1 MSDIPL
7 GRKRKRS
14 DSWPPPS
21 APDTGGDT
29 ATTTTDEGAQDA
41 KREKL
46 NRSVGNAGGG
56 GNPVPPDML
65 SHSSQTSS
73 GTSSASSSSGATPG
87 NINNN
92 GLTYSGTY
100 GKMYL
105 VPESFYHTMM
115 NGSSNLIKNLHEDKI
130 KQHVDAARA
139 SANNPKAYQ
148 YHMIQANILKHATV
162 ANPHIDQRIQLSL
175 TNPAIQQLDQKISSY
190 KRNPRLLKTDIGM
203 KQYNA
208 FQTER
213 RIKLDVLQDEENKKY
228 NNIISNPADNIT
240 ALPASLQTRSHHATT
255 LKSFLAKHPNLINED
270 EHGNVFVENKLVAHG
285 DENKNHL
292 SRMIHYMMHDYES
305 SPSTSEHE
313 YKQHAPKGLIPFVEA
328 LHRRG
333 FSYENIGNRYLRKA
347 MVTPSPS
354 TTAPTTPTTPTTTAS
369 PHQQQLATL
378 QTRLNKLHEMHEYHK
393 SKGNS
398 EKRRATSRLMIENI
412 KHQNK
417 LFEEHLRKQQHHTHA
432 TTPHFDVKP
441 STSGVAT
448 APSRL
453 TKSADTVRQR
463 LSSYL
468 SEKQKHEDTPTTRQL
483 KVSRPTE
490 RRLRRIQQRKLTK
503 K

>member
-1 MSDIPL
+1 MSDTPL

-14 DSWPPPS
+14 ES
-21 APDTGGDT
+21 PDNTGGAT
-29 ATTTTDEGAQDA
+29 ATTDTTTSTTDEGAKNI
-41 KREKL
+41 KREDL
-46 NRSVGNAGGG
+46 NRSAGNAGGG

-65 SHSSQTSS
+65 SAHSSQTSS
-73 GTSSASSSSGATPG
+73 SSSSSGTSSSSG
-87 NINNN
+87 NNNN

-115 NGSSNLIKNLHEDKI
+115 NGCSNLIKNLHEDKI

-270 EHGNVFVENKLVAHG
+270 ENGNVFVENKLVAHG
-285 DENKNHL
+285 DENKNDL

-305 SPSTSEHE
+305 SPTVGAHE
-313 YKQHAPKGLIPFVEA
+313 YKQHAPQGLIPFLEA
-328 LHRRG
+328 LHKRG

-347 MVTPSPS
+347 MVTPSSSS
-354 TTAPTTPTTPTTTAS
+354 TTAPTSSSSSSTTPATPS
-369 PHQQQLATL
+369 SSSSSHDQQLASLRRRLRKL
-378 QTRLNKLHEMHEYHK
+378 QEMLEYNKRQ
-393 SKGNS
+393 GNV
-398 EKRRATSRLMIENI
+398 EKRRAISILMLDNI
-412 KHQNK
+412 KQQNK
-417 LFEEHLRKQQHHTHA
+417 LAEDYLQHRKP
-432 TTPHFDVKP
+432 TTPGAAA
-441 STSGVAT
+441 S

-453 TKSADTVRQR
+453 SSSAESVRQR

-468 SEKQKHEDTPTTRQL
+468 SEKKEDPDETPTTRQL
-483 KVSRPTE
+483 KALRPTE
-490 RRLRRIQQRKLTK
+490 RRLRRIQQRKLAK
-503 K
+503 KY

>member
-1 MSDIPL
+1 MSDTPL

-14 DSWPPPS
+14 ESPEP
-21 APDTGGDT
+21 GGAT
-29 ATTTTDEGAQDA
+29 AATTTTDTTTTATNGPGAKNI
-41 KREKL
+41 KREDL
-46 NRSVGNAGGG
+46 NRSSGNAGGG

-65 SHSSQTSS
+65 SAHSSQTSS
-73 GTSSASSSSGATPG
+73 SSSSGTSSG
-87 NINNN
+87 NTNNN

-130 KQHVDAARA
+130 KQHVDAARS

-148 YHMIQANILKHATV
+148 YHMIQANILNHTTV

-270 EHGNVFVENKLVAHG
+270 ENGNVFVENKLVAHG

-305 SPSTSEHE
+305 SPTVGAHE
-313 YKQHAPKGLIPFVEA
+313 YKQHAPQGLIPFLEA

-347 MVTPSPS
+347 MVTPSSSSSS
-354 TTAPTTPTTPTTTAS
+354 TAAPTHPSSSSSSSATTPS
-369 PHQQQLATL
+369 SSSSSSSHEQQLATL
-378 QTRLNKLHEMHEYHK
+378 RTRLNKLQEMLEYHK
-393 SKGNS
+393 SQGNL
-398 EKRRATSRLMIENI
+398 EKRRATTKLMIDNI
-412 KHQNK
+412 KQQNK
-417 LFEEHLRKQQHHTHA
+417 LAAEYLQKQRKHLHPPGPA
-432 TTPHFDVKP
+432 
-441 STSGVAT
+441 S

-453 TKSADTVRQR
+453 STSAESVRQR

-468 SEKQKHEDTPTTRQL
+468 SEKKEG
-483 KVSRPTE
+483 S
-490 RRLRRIQQRKLTK
+490 
-503 K
+503 

>member
-1 MSDIPL
+1 MSDMPL

-14 DSWPPPS
+14 ES
-21 APDTGGDT
+21 PDTGGATAT
-29 ATTTTDEGAQDA
+29 ATTTTDEGAKNA
-41 KREKL
+41 KRENL
-46 NRSVGNAGGG
+46 NRSAGNAGGG

-65 SHSSQTSS
+65 SAHSSQTSS
-73 GTSSASSSSGATPG
+73 SSSSSGTSSSG
-87 NINNN
+87 NNN

-130 KQHVDAARA
+130 KQHVDAART

-190 KRNPRLLKTDIGM
+190 KQNPRLLKTDIGM

-270 EHGNVFVENKLVAHG
+270 ENGNVFVENKLVAHG

-292 SRMIHYMMHDYES
+292 SRMIHYMMHEYES
-305 SPSTSEHE
+305 SPTVGAHE
-313 YKQHAPKGLIPFVEA
+313 YKQHAPQGLIPFVEA
-328 LHRRG
+328 LHRRR
-333 FSYENIGNRYLRKA
+333 FFDENIGNRYLRKA
-347 MVTPSPS
+347 MVTPSSSSSSS
-354 TTAPTTPTTPTTTAS
+354 TAAPPTSSSATPTTPS
-369 PHQQQLATL
+369 SSSSHEQQLATL
-378 QTRLNKLHEMHEYHK
+378 RTRLNKLQGLLEYHK
-393 SKGNS
+393 SQGNS
-398 EKRRATSRLMIENI
+398 EKRRATSRLMIDNI

-417 LFEEHLRKQQHHTHA
+417 LVEEHLRSKHHT
-432 TTPHFDVKP
+432 
-441 STSGVAT
+441 SGAAT

-453 TKSADTVRQR
+453 STSAESVRQR

-468 SEKQKHEDTPTTRQL
+468 SEKKEDHDETPTTRQL
-483 KVSRPTE
+483 KALRPTE

-503 K
+503 KY

>member
-1 MSDIPL
+1 MSDMPL

-14 DSWPPPS
+14 DSLS
-21 APDTGGDT
+21 SSTSPDTGGAT
-29 ATTTTDEGAQDA
+29 ATTTTTDEGAKNA
-41 KREKL
+41 KRENL
-46 NRSVGNAGGG
+46 NRSAGNAGGG

-65 SHSSQTSS
+65 SAHSSQTSS
-73 GTSSASSSSGATPG
+73 SSSSGTSSSSSSG
-87 NINNN
+87 NNN

-130 KQHVDAARA
+130 KQHVDAART

-240 ALPASLQTRSHHATT
+240 ALPAWLQTRSHHATT

-270 EHGNVFVENKLVAHG
+270 ENGNVFVENKLVAHG

-305 SPSTSEHE
+305 SPTVGAHE
-313 YKQHAPKGLIPFVEA
+313 YKQHAPQGLIPFVEA

-347 MVTPSPS
+347 MVTPSSSSSSSSSSTAAPPS
-354 TTAPTTPTTPTTTAS
+354 SSATPTTPS
-369 PHQQQLATL
+369 SSSHEQQLATL
-378 QTRLNKLHEMHEYHK
+378 RTRLNKLQGMLEYHK
-393 SKGNS
+393 SQGNS
-398 EKRRATSRLMIENI
+398 EKRRATSRLMIDNI

-417 LFEEHLRKQQHHTHA
+417 LVEEHLRRKHHT
-432 TTPHFDVKP
+432 
-441 STSGVAT
+441 SGAAT

-453 TKSADTVRQR
+453 STSAESVRQR

-468 SEKQKHEDTPTTRQL
+468 SEKKKIMTKHQL
-483 KVSRPTE
+483 PDNLKPYD
-490 RRLRRIQQRKLTK
+490 LQNGD
-503 K
+503 

>member
-1 MSDIPL
+1 MSDMPL
-7 GRKRKRS
+7 GRKRKLS
-14 DSWPPPS
+14 DSS
-21 APDTGGDT
+21 SSTSPDTGGAT
-29 ATTTTDEGAQDA
+29 ATTTTTDEGAKNA
-41 KREKL
+41 KQENL
-46 NRSVGNAGGG
+46 NRSAGNAGGG

-65 SHSSQTSS
+65 SAHSSHTSSSSSSSSS
-73 GTSSASSSSGATPG
+73 GTSG
-87 NINNN
+87 NNN

-130 KQHVDAARA
+130 KQHVDAART

-190 KRNPRLLKTDIGM
+190 KRNPRLFKTDIGM

-305 SPSTSEHE
+305 SPTVGAHE
-313 YKQHAPKGLIPFVEA
+313 YKQHAPQGLIPFVEA

-347 MVTPSPS
+347 MVTPSASSSSSSSSSSLSSS
-354 TTAPTTPTTPTTTAS
+354 TAAPTSGTPTTPS
-369 PHQQQLATL
+369 SHEQQLATL
-378 QTRLNKLHEMHEYHK
+378 RTRLTKLQEMLEYHK
-393 SKGNS
+393 SQGNS
-398 EKRRATSRLMIENI
+398 EKRRATSRLMIDNM

-417 LFEEHLRKQQHHTHA
+417 LVEEHLRRKQQHHT
-432 TTPHFDVKP
+432 
-441 STSGVAT
+441 SGAAT

-453 TKSADTVRQR
+453 STSAESVRQR

-468 SEKQKHEDTPTTRQL
+468 SEKQEDHDDTPTTRQL
-483 KVSRPTE
+483 KVLRPTE
-490 RRLRRIQQRKLTK
+490 RRLIRIQQRKLTK
-503 K
+503 KY

>member
-1 MSDIPL
+1 MSDAPL

-14 DSWPPPS
+14 KSPEP
-21 APDTGGDT
+21 GGAT
-29 ATTTTDEGAQDA
+29 AATTTTTTDATDGAPA
-41 KREKL
+41 AKNTKREDL
-46 NRSVGNAGGG
+46 NRSAGNAGGG

-65 SHSSQTSS
+65 SAHSSQT
-73 GTSSASSSSGATPG
+73 TSSSSSSSGTNNNTNA
-87 NINNN
+87 NNN

-130 KQHVDAARA
+130 KQHVDAART

-175 TNPAIQQLDQKISSY
+175 TNPAIQHLDQKISSY

-270 EHGNVFVENKLVAHG
+270 ENGNVFVENKLVAHG

-305 SPSTSEHE
+305 SPTVGAHE
-313 YKQHAPKGLIPFVEA
+313 YKQNAPRGLIPFVEA

-347 MVTPSPS
+347 MVTPSSSSPS
-354 TTAPTTPTTPTTTAS
+354 SSSSSTATTTHPSSSSSSSATTPS
-369 PHQQQLATL
+369 SSSHEQQLATL
-378 QTRLNKLHEMHEYHK
+378 RTRLNKLQEMFEYHK
-393 SKGNS
+393 SQGNL
-398 EKRRATSRLMIENI
+398 EKRRATFRLMIDNI
-412 KHQNK
+412 KQQNN
-417 LFEEHLRKQQHHTHA
+417 LASEYLQRKHGI
-432 TTPHFDVKP
+432 
-441 STSGVAT
+441 TSGHAAS

-453 TKSADTVRQR
+453 STSADSVRQR
-463 LSSYL
+463 LSSY
-468 SEKQKHEDTPTTRQL
+468 
-483 KVSRPTE
+483 
-490 RRLRRIQQRKLTK
+490 
-503 K
+503 